1 MYDIYHLSFIFSDE
15 QDRNS
20 FEFNVPLLEDV
31 ILQDQKD
38 DSDDEDTDNYDR
50 EKQRPIPPSFTQD
63 EILVPNVLPVPA
75 TSTPVLPAP
84 SKKEKQRRITNQ
96 EVLKLQAEVLHYQ
109 KEVLI
114 LKKENMK
121 LKNQALKEAHS
132 LKMKP

>member
-1 MYDIYHLSFIFSDE
+1 MYDMYHLSFIFSDE

-31 ILQDQKD
+31 ILQYQKD
-38 DSDDEDTDNYDR
+38 YSDDEDSDNYDH

-63 EILVPNVLPVPA
+63 EILVPNVLPVPP

-96 EVLKLQAEVLHYQ
+96 EVLKLQAEVLQHQ

-121 LKNQALKEAHS
+121 QKNQALKEAHS